1 MTRAYKEI
9 IHLTDADLDVKTAEL
24 EVELVKLRAQAVTG
38 TAPKNPLQIQ
48 RSRRTIARIL
58 TLKRQRELEGL
69 KNKASSIKRGS
80 KKDE

>member
-9 IHLTDADLDVKTAEL
+9 IHSTDADLDAKRAEL
-24 EVELVKLRAQAVTG
+24 EVELVKLRAQAATG
-38 TAPKNPLQIQ
+38 TAPKNSLQIQ
-48 RSRRTIARIL
+48 RSRRTIARIF

-69 KNKASSIKRGS
+69 KSKASSIKRGS